1 MVYPGPCPGVN
12 AVLVQWIAGR
22 KELGTGAD
30 EQFGNPINIPINSLF
45 E

>member
-1 MVYPGPCPGVN
+1 VN

-22 KELGTGAD
+22 KELGKGAD
-30 EQFGNPINIPINSLF
+30 EQFGNLINIPINSLF